1 MSHGMSE
8 ALFAGRLVVITGA
21 GSGIGR
27 ATALAFAERG
37 ARVVVC
43 DIDLDAA
50 RRTAELAGLLGPDC
64 DAYQADVADSDAME
78 AFAKKAG
85 VPDILVNNAG
95 IGHHGTFLA
104 TTDAEW
110 RRVLDVNLWGVIH
123 GCRVFGAAMAER
135 QLAERQ
141 LGEHSRAAQ
150 HAGGHIV
157 NVASAAAYLPSKDLA
172 AYATSK
178 AAVLMASDC
187 LRAEL
192 AGSGIRVSVIC
203 PGFVH
208 TNITRTA
215 TFSGAFG
222 KELDGKRDRATRLFA
237 RRGYPPDKV
246 AEQIVEAVRRRRNLV
261 PVTAEAKAGRLLCR
275 FAPGLTR
282 AAARLSLGRLN
293 P

>member
-1 MSHGMSE
+1 VNAAS
-8 ALFAGRLVVITGA
+8 FDGRVAVITGG

-43 DIDLDAA
+43 DVDLDAA
-50 RRTAELAGLLGPDC
+50 RRTAELASLLGPAS
-64 DAYQADVADSDAME
+64 DAHEVDVSDGAAME
-78 AFAKKAG
+78 AFAAKVG

-95 IGHHGTFLA
+95 IGHLGSFLA
-104 TTDAEW
+104 TTEAEW

-123 GCRVFGAAMAER
+123 GCRVFGPAMAQR
-135 QLAERQ
+135 
-141 LGEHSRAAQ
+141 RAD
-150 HAGGHIV
+150 GHIV
-157 NVASAAAYLPSKDLA
+157 NVASAAAYLPSKNLA

-192 AGSGIRVSVIC
+192 ARSGVRVSVIC

-215 TFSGAFG
+215 TFSGTSGEDLAT
-222 KELDGKRDRATRLFA
+222 KRDRATRQVA
-237 RRGYPPDKV
+237 RRGYPPEKV
-246 AEQIVEAVRRRRNLV
+246 AEQIVEAVRRGRNLV
-261 PVTAEAKAGRLLCR
+261 PVTVEARAGRLLCR
-275 FAPGLTR
+275 FAPALTR
-282 AAARLSLGRLN
+282 AAARLNLG
-293 P
+293 